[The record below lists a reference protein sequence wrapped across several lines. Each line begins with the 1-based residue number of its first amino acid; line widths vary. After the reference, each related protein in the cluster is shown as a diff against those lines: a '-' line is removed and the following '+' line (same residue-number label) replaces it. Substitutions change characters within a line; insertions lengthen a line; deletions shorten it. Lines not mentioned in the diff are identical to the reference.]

1 MKKII
6 LVLGLAFSIN
16 FSANASKYKLTDV
29 QLEQNFKVSQE
40 VSFEEMYSADL
51 TALNLTGSKMSASS
65 SQTRTGYL
73 LRSFFCGSIA
83 LHRYYMGTEKNYM
96 WALYFCVPVVGEV
109 AGFVDFFWVL
119 FDKDAMSK
127 YSNNDK
133 YLVFLD

>member
-6 LVLGLAFSIN
+6 LVLGLALSISSN
-16 FSANASKYKLTDV
+16 ANASKYKLTDV

-73 LRSFFCGSIA
+73 LRSFFCSSIA

-109 AGFVDFFWVL
+109 AGVVDFFWVL

>member
-6 LVLGLAFSIN
+6 LVLGLAFSIS

-65 SQTRTGYL
+65 SQTRTGFL
-73 LRSFFCGSIA
+73 LRSFFCGSIG

-96 WALYFCVPVVGEV
+96 WALYFCGTIVGDI
-109 AGFVDFFWVL
+109 DFFWVL
-119 FDKDAMSK
+119 FDKDALSK
-127 YSNNDK
+127 FSNNDK
-133 YLVFLD
+133 FLVFLD